1 MGWGDPWRSAKRESA
16 LRLAKGEARGRA
28 AADDLVA
35 AAVADRAALEVEL
48 AAERARADRMAHML
62 ETDAIYDP
70 AVVLA
75 EHHAARAEAGR

>member
-1 MGWGDPWRSAKRESA
+1 MSRSGRRSGSVRCSSPRGK
-16 LRLAKGEARGRA
+16 ARGRA

-35 AAVADRAALEVEL
+35 TVVADRVELEVEL

-70 AVVLA
+70 AEVLA